1 MTNPLIFVEKKFR
14 FFLVGNKRVSL
25 CCVKSLEKKFLKCLE
40 RKEKTS
46 TFASAFEKEARLKKP
61 DKEAIFEEMR
71 YNKQ

>member
-1 MTNPLIFVEKKFR
+1 
-14 FFLVGNKRVSL
+14 
-25 CCVKSLEKKFLKCLE
+25 LE

-71 YNKQ
+71 YTNSSTRKQAMHRQTINGMI

>member
-1 MTNPLIFVEKKFR
+1 MEKLRKKFGS
-14 FFLVGNKRVSL
+14 FLVGNKPVSM
-25 CCVKSLEKKFLKCLE
+25 CITGFLEKKFLKCLE

-46 TFASAFEKEARLKKP
+46 TFASAFEKEARLKRP